1 MPSAREFAKGENKIP
16 AEFGTLH
23 MHGK

>member
-16 AEFGTLH
+16 AEFGNLH